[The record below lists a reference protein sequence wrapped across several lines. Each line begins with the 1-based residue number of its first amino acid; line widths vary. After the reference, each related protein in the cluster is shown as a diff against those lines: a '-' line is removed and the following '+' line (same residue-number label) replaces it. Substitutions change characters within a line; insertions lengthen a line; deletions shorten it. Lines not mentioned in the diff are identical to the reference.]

1 MDISEASLETLT
13 EAILEDLQ
21 DKVQSAIESIDIQDH
36 LDMNQVV
43 DNRIEAYDFDGIIEQ
58 WIDYNIDID
67 DKVSNALPDALSDIN
82 FKDYIDSD
90 DFEIDAE
97 SEARSLLEN
106 YSPIASCSTGKAFTS
121 AIEDAVRYLLLKDE
135 DFVEHIAKALSR
147 LEKKQ
152 MMEEIR
158 ESVKEELKPL
168 MFDSFKA
175 ELERYAAHIKYEEA
189 QQLITQT
196 NAVVIPEVTPWTR
209 ENDIGY

>member
-1 MDISEASLETLT
+1 MGIDEQALEKLA
-13 EAILEDLQ
+13 EKI
-21 DKVQSAIESIDIQDH
+21 VGSIDIQDH
-36 LDMNQVV
+36 MNMTEVV

-58 WIDYNIDID
+58 WIDYNLDID
-67 DKVSNALPDALSDIN
+67 DKVSNSLPDALSDIN
-82 FKDYIDSD
+82 FKDYIDAD

-106 YSPIASCSTGKAFTS
+106 YSPIASCSTGQAFTN
-121 AIEDAVRYLLLKDE
+121 AIEDAVRYLLLKDN
-135 DFVEHIAKALSR
+135 DFVIHIARALEK
-147 LEKKQ
+147 LEKKKL
-152 MMEEIR
+152 MEEVR

-175 ELERYAAHIKYEEA
+175 ELERYAAHVEYEKA
-189 QQLITQT
+189 QQIITQT

>member
-1 MDISEASLETLT
+1 MENINVTMGIDEEALEKLA
-13 EAILEDLQ
+13 EKI
-21 DKVQSAIESIDIQDH
+21 VGSIDIQDH
-36 LDMNQVV
+36 MNMTEVV

-58 WIDYNIDID
+58 WIDYNLDID

-90 DFEIDAE
+90 DIDFDAE

-106 YSPIASCSTGKAFTS
+106 YSPIASCSTGQAFTG

>member
-1 MDISEASLETLT
+1 MGIDEEALEKLA
-13 EAILEDLQ
+13 EKI
-21 DKVQSAIESIDIQDH
+21 VGSIDIQDH
-36 LDMNQVV
+36 MDMTTVV

-58 WIDYNIDID
+58 WVDYNFDIN
-67 DKVSNALPDALSDIN
+67 DKVSDALPDALCDIN
-82 FKDYIDSD
+82 FKDYITSD
-90 DFEIDAE
+90 DIDIDVE
-97 SEARSLLEN
+97 SEARNLLES
-106 YSPIASCSTGKAFTS
+106 YSPITQCGTGMAFTG
-121 AIEDAVRYLLLKDE
+121 AIEDAVRYLLLKDDE
-135 DFVEHIAKALSR
+135 FVGHIAKALNK

-152 MMEEIR
+152 IMEEIR

-175 ELERYAAHIKYEEA
+175 ELERYAAHVKYEEA

>member
-1 MDISEASLETLT
+1 MENINVTMGIDEEALEKLA
-13 EAILEDLQ
+13 EKI
-21 DKVQSAIESIDIQDH
+21 VGSIDIQDH
-36 LDMNQVV
+36 MNMTEVV

-58 WIDYNIDID
+58 WIDYNLDID

-90 DFEIDAE
+90 DIDFDAE

-106 YSPIASCSTGKAFTS
+106 YSPIASCSTGQAFTS

-175 ELERYAAHIKYEEA
+175 ELERYAAHVEYEKA
-189 QQLITQT
+189 QQIITQT

>member
-1 MDISEASLETLT
+1 MGIDEEALGKLAEK
-13 EAILEDLQ
+13 I
-21 DKVQSAIESIDIQDH
+21 VGSIDIQDH
-36 LDMNQVV
+36 IDLSDVV
-43 DNRIEAYDFDGIIEQ
+43 DNRIEAYDFDGIIDQ
-58 WIDYNIDID
+58 WIDYNLDLDSKI
-67 DKVSNALPDALSDIN
+67 SNALPDALSDIN

-106 YSPIASCSTGKAFTS
+106 YSPIASCSTGQAFTS

-175 ELERYAAHIKYEEA
+175 ELERYAAHVKYEEA

>member
-1 MDISEASLETLT
+1 MENIDVTLGINEEALEKF
-13 EAILEDLQ
+13 AQ
-21 DKVQSAIESIDIQDH
+21 KVIESIDIQDH
-36 LDMNQVV
+36 L

-58 WIDYNIDID
+58 WVDYNFDIN
-67 DKVSNALPDALSDIN
+67 DKVSDALPDALSDIN

-90 DFEIDAE
+90 DIDFDAE

-106 YSPIASCSTGKAFTS
+106 YSPIASCSTGQAFTS

-175 ELERYAAHIKYEEA
+175 ELERYAAHVKYEEA

>member
-1 MDISEASLETLT
+1 MENINETMGIDEEALEKLA
-13 EAILEDLQ
+13 EKI
-21 DKVQSAIESIDIQDH
+21 VGSIDIQDH
-36 LDMNQVV
+36 MNMTEVV

-58 WIDYNIDID
+58 WIDYNLDID

-90 DFEIDAE
+90 DIDFDAE

-106 YSPIASCSTGKAFTS
+106 YSPLASCSTGQAFTS

>member
-1 MDISEASLETLT
+1 MENINVTMGIDEEALEKLA
-13 EAILEDLQ
+13 EKI
-21 DKVQSAIESIDIQDH
+21 VGSIDIQDH
-36 LDMNQVV
+36 MNMTEVV

-58 WIDYNIDID
+58 WIDYNLDID

-90 DFEIDAE
+90 DIDFDAE

-106 YSPIASCSTGKAFTS
+106 YSPIASCSTGQAFTS

-158 ESVKEELKPL
+158 ESVKEELKTL

-175 ELERYAAHIKYEEA
+175 ELERYAAHVKYEEA

>member
-1 MDISEASLETLT
+1 MENINVTMGIDEEALGKLAEK
-13 EAILEDLQ
+13 I
-21 DKVQSAIESIDIQDH
+21 VGSIDIQDH
-36 LDMNQVV
+36 IDLSDVV
-43 DNRIEAYDFDGIIEQ
+43 DNRIEAYDFDGIIDQ
-58 WIDYNIDID
+58 WIDYNLDLDSKI
-67 DKVSNALPDALSDIN
+67 SNALPDALSDIN

-106 YSPIASCSTGKAFTS
+106 YSPIASCSTGQAFTS

-175 ELERYAAHIKYEEA
+175 ELERYAAHVKYEEA